1 MANDL
6 NRVQLIGRLTRD
18 PELRQTGGGAS
29 LCRFGIANNRS
40 YTTNGERREEVSFFN
55 CVAWGRQAE
64 IINQYC
70 RKGKQVA
77 VDGRLQQRSW
87 EDKEGRKQSSVDVVV
102 ESLQMLGAPSEGG
115 AGGGGQYSGGGG
127 DSYGGGGGQY
137 GGSQGGG
144 GGGQYGGSQ
153 GGGQYGGSQGGGG
166 GHSSGYSSE
175 PVNPGGG
182 FSEPAP
188 PYGGDSMDD
197 DDIPF

>member
-18 PELRQTGGGAS
+18 PELRQTGSGTS
-29 LCRFGIANNRS
+29 YCRFGIANNRN

-87 EDKEGRKQSSVDVVV
+87 EDKEGKKQSSVDVVV
-102 ESLQMLGAPSEGG
+102 EQLQMLGAPGDGGG
-115 AGGGGQYSGGGG
+115 AGGGGGSY
-127 DSYGGGGGQY
+127 DSA
-137 GGSQGGG
+137 SSTGGG
-144 GGGQYGGSQ
+144 GGGSSGGGS
-153 GGGQYGGSQGGGG
+153 S
-166 GHSSGYSSE
+166 GHSSGYSAE
-175 PVNPGGG
+175 PVTQGGG
-182 FSEPAP
+182 GSSGGSGFTEPAP
-188 PYGGDSMDD
+188 PYSGDSMDD

>member
-18 PELRQTGGGAS
+18 PELRQTGSGTS
-29 LCRFGIANNRS
+29 YCRFGIANNRN

-55 CVAWGRQAE
+55 CVSWGRQAE

-87 EDKEGRKQSSVDVVV
+87 EDKEGKKQSSVDVVV
-102 ESLQMLGAPSEGG
+102 ENLQMLGAPGDG
-115 AGGGGQYSGGGG
+115 QGGGGGSYGGG
-127 DSYGGGGGQY
+127 DGGGSYGGGGGSYGGGSGGGSY
-137 GGSQGGG
+137 GGS
-144 GGGQYGGSQ
+144 
-153 GGGQYGGSQGGGG
+153 GGGG

-175 PVNPGGG
+175 PVTQGG

>member
-18 PELRQTGGGAS
+18 PELRQTGSGTAY
-29 LCRFGIANNRS
+29 CRFGIANNRN

-55 CVAWGRQAE
+55 CVSWGRQAE

-87 EDKEGRKQSSVDVVV
+87 EDKEGKKQSSVDVVV
-102 ESLQMLGAPSEGG
+102 ENLQMLGAP
-115 AGGGGQYSGGGG
+115 G
-127 DSYGGGGGQY
+127 DG
-137 GGSQGGG
+137 QGGG
-144 GGGQYGGSQ
+144 GGGGSYGGGDS
-153 GGGQYGGSQGGGG
+153 GGGG
-166 GHSSGYSSE
+166 GSYGSGGGSGGGSYSGAGGQSSGHSSGYSSE
-175 PVNPGGG
+175 PVTQGGGGGGGG

>member
-1 MANDL
+1 VANDL

-18 PELRQTGGGAS
+18 PELRQTGSGTS
-29 LCRFGIANNRS
+29 YCRFGIANNRN

-55 CVAWGRQAE
+55 CTAWGRQAE

-87 EDKEGRKQSSVDVVV
+87 EDKEGKKQSSVDVIV
-102 ESLQMLGAPSEGG
+102 EQLQMLGAPGDGG
-115 AGGGGQYSGGGG
+115 GQGGGGSYGGGESGGGG
-127 DSYGGGGGQY
+127 SYGGGGGPS
-137 GGSQGGG
+137 GGSQ
-144 GGGQYGGSQ
+144 S
-153 GGGQYGGSQGGGG
+153 S

-175 PVNPGGG
+175 PITQGG